1 MKYNPYSNTGRR
13 IAALTLS
20 LALALPLAGCSK
32 DEKDPAAS
40 KSGTDASTST
50 PASTPDQSQQK
61 EELNFAKYNTYLDMM
76 NRVYELDKVLNTY
89 FEEVEF
95 QETFQL
101 NGDFSKLLSPFL
113 SIHPAIEDP
122 YQAALD
128 LVREEPVYEGLDEQI
143 EGMAA
148 AAQELEKPLKEMR
161 RYIEKRAY
169 SDDNYAAAPELHAAL
184 WEKIEPFYT
193 QLIKTEE
200 QLEKW
205 DKALQEKDLQGLLDR
220 NEMIAYNSNQ
230 LFFALDDFYELAG
243 QDENFTA
250 DGKVV
255 VQDVEGFVAAC
266 EQIKEDANKML
277 TALEDKDQRAKV
289 KGLDYKSESSKDWS
303 YQHYKS
309 YKADGERVISTMD
322 KLIELARAGGDINQQ
337 MTSLGNDHEK
347 LIDNYNNYIVN

>member
-1 MKYNPYSNTGRR
+1 MFHVKRELSALPRYPHSELKFIERKVLRRMKYNPYSNTGRR

-50 PASTPDQSQQK
+50 STSTPDQSQQK

-76 NRVYELDKVLNTY
+76 NRV
-89 FEEVEF
+89 
-95 QETFQL
+95 
-101 NGDFSKLLSPFL
+101 
-113 SIHPAIEDP
+113 
-122 YQAALD
+122 
-128 LVREEPVYEGLDEQI
+128 
-143 EGMAA
+143 
-148 AAQELEKPLKEMR
+148 
-161 RYIEKRAY
+161 
-169 SDDNYAAAPELHAAL
+169 
-184 WEKIEPFYT
+184 
-193 QLIKTEE
+193 
-200 QLEKW
+200 
-205 DKALQEKDLQGLLDR
+205 
-220 NEMIAYNSNQ
+220 
-230 LFFALDDFYELAG
+230 YELAG

-309 YKADGERVISTMD
+309 YKANGERVISTMD

-347 LIDNYNNYIVN
+347 FIDNYNDYIVN